1 MNKEEI
7 FNTILL
13 TCRAVFKDEHI
24 ELTLD
29 SSADQIDKW
38 DSLTHIELILA
49 IEMRFNLK
57 FSLGELQTLKRID
70 NLVQLI
76 SEKLNEA

>member
-13 TCRAVFKDEHI
+13 TCRSVFKDEDI

-49 IEMRFNLK
+49 IEKRFNLK
-57 FSLGELQTLKRID
+57 FSLGELQTLKRIG